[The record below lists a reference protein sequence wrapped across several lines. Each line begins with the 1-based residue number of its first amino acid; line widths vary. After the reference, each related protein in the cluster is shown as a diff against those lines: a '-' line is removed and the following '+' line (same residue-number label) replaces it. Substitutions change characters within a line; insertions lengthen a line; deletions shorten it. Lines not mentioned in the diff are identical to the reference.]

1 MIAPVSP
8 SFLADFAQPTAPITL
23 ARATR
28 KPDRK
33 PDRYLDGY
41 GWWMGADISDE
52 SQVLM
57 EKGNAHSLFTT
68 IESCINR
75 QEFVYEQRRKRDQR
89 KLDKASSVER
99 IAMLR
104 ESVKHWS
111 TLAAR
116 ARMGVLLIGVRRL
129 CARTGKGRA
138 TTHRRL
144 AHLEKCGFISTRVP
158 GMQSVFDAKAGRIV
172 RKAKGRVQPMEITLT
187 LVPAHMR
194 PKRNSQ
200 PMVSPRVHQKPP
212 VRTHGESTSLY
223 VPKTRS
229 PKPKKETK
237 KRPGHPLREKKYR
250 EKKDQDNAAT
260 PFCGLSPALGVAL
273 RLETDP
279 EDRGVEKLDPVCS
292 ADTSTADA
300 EGDALAELASERRQA
315 MELGGDPAS
324 DRAKGVTYRDQ
335 WRRDQAEYDRSKLAA
350 EDESIETQALDSLAE
365 LRAGRSPRAPIE
377 PDPKQV
383 ATLATLKAI
392 ALRELG
398 QVAKKV
404 KPKRLRTLS
413 KKLLPAVRR
422 TAYHQRERTP
432 AGNEIKTA

>member
-8 SFLADFAQPTAPITL
+8 SFLADFATPTAPITL

-28 KPDRK
+28 TPDRK

-99 IAMLR
+99 IATLR
-104 ESVKHWS
+104 KSVKHWS

-129 CARTGKGRA
+129 CAETGKGRA

-158 GMQSVFDAKAGRIV
+158 GMESVFDEKAGRIV
-172 RKAKGRVQPMEITLT
+172 RKAKGRVRPMEITFT

-194 PKRNSQ
+194 PMRNSQ
-200 PMVSPRVHQKPP
+200 PMDSPRVHQKPP
-212 VRTHGESTSLY
+212 VGPHGESTSLY
-223 VPKTRS
+223 VPKTKS
-229 PKPKKETK
+229 PEPKKETK
-237 KRPGHPLREKKYR
+237 KRPEHPLREKKFR
-250 EKKDQDNAAT
+250 EKEDQDNAAT
-260 PFCGLSPALGVAL
+260 PLCGLSPALGDAL

-279 EDRGVEKLDPVCS
+279 VDRGVEKLDSVCS
-292 ADTSTADA
+292 ADDAD
-300 EGDALAELASERRQA
+300 GNALAAMASHRRQD
-315 MELGGDPAS
+315 MKIGGDPAS
-324 DRAKGVTYRDQ
+324 DKAKKDTYSDE
-335 WRRDQAEYDRSKLAA
+335 WRRQQDAYDRSRLAA
-350 EDESIETQALDSLAE
+350 EDESIETQAFDSLAE
-365 LRAGRSPRAPIE
+365 LRAGRSPRAPLT
-377 PDPKQV
+377 PDLKQV
-383 ATLATLKAI
+383 ATLATLKAL

-398 QVAKKV
+398 QVAKRV
-404 KPKRLRTLS
+404 KPKRLRMV
-413 KKLLPAVRR
+413 KKLLTPPDR
-422 TAYHQRERTP
+422 TAYPQRVRVS
-432 AGNEIKTA
+432 AGIEVNSDGEAS

>member
-8 SFLADFAQPTAPITL
+8 SFLADFATPTAPITL

-28 KPDRK
+28 TPDRK

-41 GWWMGADISDE
+41 GWWMAVDISDE
-52 SQVLM
+52 SVEIM
-57 EKGNAHSLFTT
+57 ELGNSYGLFCR
-68 IESCINR
+68 IESLINR
-75 QEFVYEQRRKRDQR
+75 QEFLYEQRRQRDQR

-99 IAMLR
+99 IATLR
-104 ESVKHWS
+104 KSVKHWS

-129 CARTGKGRA
+129 CAETGKGRA

-223 VPKTRS
+223 VPKT
-229 PKPKKETK
+229 KGKKAK
-237 KRPGHPLREKKYR
+237 KRPGHPLREKKFGK
-250 EKKDQDNAAT
+250 EKDQDNAAT
-260 PFCGLSPALGVAL
+260 PLCGLSPALGVAL

-279 EDRGVEKLDPVCS
+279 VDRGVEKLDSVCS
-292 ADTSTADA
+292 ADDAD
-300 EGDALAELASERRQA
+300 GNALAAMASHRRQD
-315 MELGGDPAS
+315 MKIGGDPAS
-324 DRAKGVTYRDQ
+324 DKAKKDTYSDE
-335 WRRDQAEYDRSKLAA
+335 WRRQQDAYDRSRLAA
-350 EDESIETQALDSLAE
+350 EDESIETQAFDSLAE
-365 LRAGRSPRAPIE
+365 LRAGRSPRAPLT
-377 PDPKQV
+377 PDLKQV
-383 ATLATLKAI
+383 ATLATLKAL

-398 QVAKKV
+398 QVALKV
-404 KPKRLRTLS
+404 KPKRLRMV
-413 KKLLPAVRR
+413 KKLLTPPER
-422 TAYHQRERTP
+422 TAYPQRVRVS
-432 AGNEIKTA
+432 AGIETKPT

>member
-1 MIAPVSP
+1 MYAPVSTAI
-8 SFLADFAQPTAPITL
+8 LADFATPTAPITL

-28 KPDRK
+28 TPDRK

-41 GWWMGADISDE
+41 GWWKGADVKDE
-52 SQVLM
+52 SRVEM
-57 EKGNAHSLFTT
+57 EKGNAYGLFCT
-68 IESCINR
+68 IESLINR
-75 QEFVYEQRRKRDQR
+75 QEFLYEQRRQRDQR

-99 IAMLR
+99 IATLR
-104 ESVKHWS
+104 KSVERYTS
-111 TLAAR
+111 LAAR
-116 ARMGVLLIGVRRL
+116 ARMGTLLIGIRRL
-129 CARTGKGRA
+129 AKAAGKGRP
-138 TTHRRL
+138 TIRRRL

-158 GMQSVFDAKAGRIV
+158 GMETIFDEKAGRIV
-172 RKAKGRVQPMEITLT
+172 RKAKGRVRPMEITLT
-187 LVPAHMR
+187 LVPAQMR
-194 PKRNSQ
+194 PKQGSQ
-200 PMVSPRVHQKPP
+200 PMVSPRDHQNT
-212 VRTHGESTSLY
+212 RLRHHGDTTTLDL
-223 VPKTRS
+223 PKT
-229 PKPKKETK
+229 KKTRAPARARASFE
-237 KRPGHPLREKKYR
+237 REEIQEKKGR
-250 EKKDQDNAAT
+250 DNAAT
-260 PFCGLSPALGVAL
+260 PYSDLSQALCGVL

-279 EDRGVEKLDPVCS
+279 VGRRVESPDAGHDP
-292 ADTSTADA
+292 

-365 LRAGRSPRAPIE
+365 LRAGRSPRAPVT
-377 PDPKQV
+377 PDLKQV
-383 ATLATLKAI
+383 LTLGLLKAQ

-398 QVAKKV
+398 QVARRV

>member
-1 MIAPVSP
+1 MYAPVSP

-41 GWWMGADISDE
+41 GWCMTADISAE
-52 SQVLM
+52 TRVRM

-99 IAMLR
+99 IATLR
-104 ESVKHWS
+104 KSVKHWS

-129 CARTGKGRA
+129 CAETGKGRA

-223 VPKTRS
+223 VPKT
-229 PKPKKETK
+229 KGKKAK
-237 KRPGHPLREKKYR
+237 KRPGHPLREKKFGK
-250 EKKDQDNAAT
+250 EKDQDNAAT
-260 PFCGLSPALGVAL
+260 PLCGLSPALGDGL

-279 EDRGVEKLDPVCS
+279 VDRGVEKLDPVCS

-300 EGDALAELASERRQA
+300 DGNALAELASHRRQE

-324 DRAKGVTYRDQ
+324 DNAKKDTYADE
-335 WRRDQAEYDRSKLAA
+335 WRRSQVAYDLSKLAA
-350 EDESIETQALDSLAE
+350 EDESIETQAFDSLAE
-365 LRAGRSPRAPIE
+365 LRAGRSPRAPLE

-383 ATLATLKAI
+383 ATLATLKAL

-398 QVAKKV
+398 QVAKRV
-404 KPKRLRTLS
+404 KPKRLRMV
-413 KKLLPAVRR
+413 KKLLLPPDSTTPYQCVN
-422 TAYHQRERTP
+422 TP

>member
-8 SFLADFAQPTAPITL
+8 SFLADFAQPESQITL

-28 KPDRK
+28 TPDRK

-41 GWWMGADISDE
+41 GFWMAVDLSDE
-52 SQVLM
+52 SRVEM
-57 EKGNAHSLFTT
+57 EKGNAYGLFCT
-68 IESCINR
+68 IESLINR

-89 KLDKASSVER
+89 KLDKANSVER

-116 ARMGVLLIGVRRL
+116 ARMGTLLIGVRRL
-129 CARTGKGRA
+129 CAKTGKGRA

-158 GMQSVFDAKAGRIV
+158 GMESVFDEKAGRIV
-172 RKAKGRVQPMEITLT
+172 RKAKGRVRPMEITFT

-194 PKRNSQ
+194 PMRNSQ
-200 PMVSPRVHQKPP
+200 PMDSPRVHQKPP
-212 VRTHGESTSLY
+212 VRPHGESTSLY
-223 VPKTRS
+223 VPKTKS
-229 PKPKKETK
+229 PEPKKETK
-237 KRPGHPLREKKYR
+237 KRPGHPLREKKFR
-250 EKKDQDNAAT
+250 EKEDQDNAAT
-260 PFCGLSPALGVAL
+260 PLCGLSPALGDAL

-279 EDRGVEKLDPVCS
+279 VDRGVEKLD
-292 ADTSTADA
+292 A
-300 EGDALAELASERRQA
+300 EGDALRELASHRRQE
-315 MELGGDPAS
+315 MELGGDPES

-335 WRRDQAEYDRSKLAA
+335 WRRDQAAYDRSRLAA
-350 EDESIETQALDSLAE
+350 EDQNTDGRALDSLSE
-365 LRAGRSPRAPIE
+365 MRAGRSPLPPLE
-377 PDPKQV
+377 PDLKQV
-383 ATLATLKAI
+383 ATLAMLKAQ

-398 QVAKKV
+398 QVAKRV

>member
-1 MIAPVSP
+1 MYAPVSP

-41 GWWMGADISDE
+41 GWWMAVDISDE
-52 SQVLM
+52 SVKLM
-57 EKGNAHSLFTT
+57 EKGNAYGLFCR

-75 QEFVYEQRRKRDQR
+75 QEFLYEQRCKRDQR
-89 KLDKASSVER
+89 KLDKANSVER
-99 IAMLR
+99 IATLQK
-104 ESVKHWS
+104 SVERWS

-116 ARMGVLLIGVRRL
+116 ARMGVLLIGIRRL
-129 CARTGKGRA
+129 AKAAGKGRA
-138 TTHRRL
+138 TIRRRL

-158 GMQSVFDAKAGRIV
+158 GMESVFDAKAGRIV

-223 VPKTRS
+223 VPKT
-229 PKPKKETK
+229 KGKKAK
-237 KRPGHPLREKKYR
+237 KRPGHPLREKKFGK
-250 EKKDQDNAAT
+250 EKDQDNAAT
-260 PFCGLSPALGVAL
+260 PLCGLSPALGDGL

-279 EDRGVEKLDPVCS
+279 VDRGVEKLDPVCS

-300 EGDALAELASERRQA
+300 EGNALAELASHRRQE

-324 DRAKGVTYRDQ
+324 DNAKKDTYADE
-335 WRRDQAEYDRSKLAA
+335 WRRSQVAYDLSKLAA
-350 EDESIETQALDSLAE
+350 EDESIETQAFDSLAE
-365 LRAGRSPRAPIE
+365 LRAGRSPRAPLE

-383 ATLATLKAI
+383 ATLATLKAL

-398 QVAKKV
+398 QVAKRV
-404 KPKRLRTLS
+404 KPKRLRMV
-413 KKLLPAVRR
+413 KKLLLPPDSTTPYQCVN
-422 TAYHQRERTP
+422 TP

>member
-1 MIAPVSP
+1 MYAPVSTAI
-8 SFLADFAQPTAPITL
+8 LADLVTPTAPITL

-28 KPDRK
+28 TPDRK

-41 GWWMGADISDE
+41 GWWMGADVRDE
-52 SQVLM
+52 SRVEM
-57 EKGNAHSLFTT
+57 EKGNAYGLFCT
-68 IESCINR
+68 IESLINR
-75 QEFVYEQRRKRDQR
+75 QEFLYEQRRQRDQQ

-99 IAMLR
+99 IATLR
-104 ESVKHWS
+104 KSVERYTS
-111 TLAAR
+111 LAAR
-116 ARMGVLLIGVRRL
+116 ARMGTLLIGIRRL
-129 CARTGKGRA
+129 AQAAGKGRP
-138 TTHRRL
+138 TIRRRL

-158 GMQSVFDAKAGRIV
+158 GMESVFDEKAGRIV
-172 RKAKGRVQPMEITLT
+172 RKAKGRVRPMEITLT
-187 LVPAHMR
+187 LVPAQMR
-194 PKRNSQ
+194 PKQGSQ
-200 PMVSPRVHQKPP
+200 PMVSPRDHQNT
-212 VRTHGESTSLY
+212 RLRHHGESTSLY

-237 KRPGHPLREKKYR
+237 KRPGHPLSEKKYG

-260 PFCGLSPALGVAL
+260 PLCGLSPALGDAL

-279 EDRGVEKLDPVCS
+279 VDRGGEKLDP
-292 ADTSTADA
+292 
-300 EGDALAELASERRQA
+300 EGDALAELASERRQE
-315 MELGGDPAS
+315 MELGGDPES

-335 WRRDQAEYDRSKLAA
+335 WRRDQAEYDRSRLAA
-350 EDESIETQALDSLAE
+350 EDESIETQALNSLAE
-365 LRAGRSPRAPIE
+365 LRAGRSPLPPIE

-383 ATLATLKAI
+383 ATLATLKAQ

-398 QVAKKV
+398 QVARRV

>member
-1 MIAPVSP
+1 
-8 SFLADFAQPTAPITL
+8 
-23 ARATR
+23 
-28 KPDRK
+28 
-33 PDRYLDGY
+33 
-41 GWWMGADISDE
+41 
-52 SQVLM
+52 
-57 EKGNAHSLFTT
+57 
-68 IESCINR
+68 
-75 QEFVYEQRRKRDQR
+75 
-89 KLDKASSVER
+89 
-99 IAMLR
+99 
-104 ESVKHWS
+104 
-111 TLAAR
+111 
-116 ARMGVLLIGVRRL
+116 MGVLLIGIRRL
-129 CARTGKGRA
+129 AKAAGKGRA
-138 TTHRRL
+138 TIRRRL

-158 GMQSVFDAKAGRIV
+158 GMESVFDAKAGRIV

-223 VPKTRS
+223 VPKT
-229 PKPKKETK
+229 KGKKAK
-237 KRPGHPLREKKYR
+237 KRPGHPLREKKFGK
-250 EKKDQDNAAT
+250 EKDQDNAAT
-260 PFCGLSPALGVAL
+260 PLCGLSPALGDGL

-279 EDRGVEKLDPVCS
+279 VDRGVEKLDPVCS

-300 EGDALAELASERRQA
+300 EGRRRRKRRKANEKPWGNFPQGFQAPQGNALAELASHRRQE

-324 DRAKGVTYRDQ
+324 DNAKKDTYADE
-335 WRRDQAEYDRSKLAA
+335 WRRSQVAYDLSKLAA
-350 EDESIETQALDSLAE
+350 EDESIETQAFDSLAE
-365 LRAGRSPRAPIE
+365 LRAGRSPRAPLE

-383 ATLATLKAI
+383 ATLATLKAL

-413 KKLLPAVRR
+413 KKLLLPPDSTTPYQCVN
-422 TAYHQRERTP
+422 TP

>member
-1 MIAPVSP
+1 MYAPVSP

-41 GWWMGADISDE
+41 GWCMTADISAE
-52 SQVLM
+52 TRVRM

-99 IAMLR
+99 IATLR
-104 ESVKHWS
+104 KSVKHWS

-129 CARTGKGRA
+129 CAETGKGRA

-223 VPKTRS
+223 VPKT
-229 PKPKKETK
+229 KGKKAK
-237 KRPGHPLREKKYR
+237 KRPGHPLREKKFGK
-250 EKKDQDNAAT
+250 EKDQDNAAT
-260 PFCGLSPALGVAL
+260 PLCGLSPALGVAL

-300 EGDALAELASERRQA
+300 EGNALAELASHRRQE

-324 DRAKGVTYRDQ
+324 DNAKKDTYADE
-335 WRRDQAEYDRSKLAA
+335 WRRSQVAYDLSKLAA
-350 EDESIETQALDSLAE
+350 EDESIETQAFDSLAE
-365 LRAGRSPRAPIE
+365 LRAGRSPRAPLE

-383 ATLATLKAI
+383 ATLATLKAL

-398 QVAKKV
+398 QVAKRV
-404 KPKRLRTLS
+404 KPKRLRMV
-413 KKLLPAVRR
+413 KKLLLPPDSTTPYQCVN
-422 TAYHQRERTP
+422 TP

>member
-33 PDRYLDGY
+33 PDRYLDGD
-41 GWWMGADISDE
+41 GWCMTADISAE
-52 SQVLM
+52 TRVRM

-99 IAMLR
+99 IATLR
-104 ESVKHWS
+104 KSVKHWS

-129 CARTGKGRA
+129 CAETGKGRA

-158 GMQSVFDAKAGRIV
+158 GMESVFDAKAGRIV

-223 VPKTRS
+223 VPKT
-229 PKPKKETK
+229 KGKKAK
-237 KRPGHPLREKKYR
+237 KRPGHPLREKKFGK
-250 EKKDQDNAAT
+250 EKDQDNAAT
-260 PFCGLSPALGVAL
+260 PLCGLSPALGDGL

-279 EDRGVEKLDPVCS
+279 VDRGVEKLDPVCS

-300 EGDALAELASERRQA
+300 EGNALAELASHRRQE

-324 DRAKGVTYRDQ
+324 DNAKKDTYADE
-335 WRRDQAEYDRSKLAA
+335 WRRSQVAYDLSKLAA
-350 EDESIETQALDSLAE
+350 EDESIETQAFDSLAE
-365 LRAGRSPRAPIE
+365 LRAGRSPRAPVT
-377 PDPKQV
+377 PDLKQV
-383 ATLATLKAI
+383 ATLATLKAL

-398 QVAKKV
+398 QVALKV
-404 KPKRLRTLS
+404 KPKRLRMV
-413 KKLLPAVRR
+413 KKLLTPPER
-422 TAYHQRERTP
+422 TAYPQRVRVS
-432 AGNEIKTA
+432 AGIETKPT